1 MSNDKVTTLYPYDS
15 KSPLCTALSK
25 VDKSRRFM
33 LCVNFIYCILN
44 RREYEGKCYKNE
56 GKERMSTRAVH
67 LWLVEFARGTGWR
80 DIHSPSELPEI
91 HRTRDGSINS
101 LRQGHTRCKHMS
113 VSEASLSH
121 FTSLVG
127 VWKEKNKR
135 WPPMLICGTYFHNTV
150 TSNLHKALLISGLC
164 TCHWYHSFKLKTLYF
179 HHLYSL

>member
-1 MSNDKVTTLYPYDS
+1 
-15 KSPLCTALSK
+15 
-25 VDKSRRFM
+25 M
-33 LCVNFIYCILN
+33 LCVNFICCTLN

-67 LWLVEFARGTGWR
+67 LWLVEFARLMGWR

-101 LRQGHTRCKHMS
+101 RRQGHTRCKHMS

-135 WPPMLICGTYFHNTV
+135 WPPMLICGISTTLWPPTSIKHYWYRTSVHVTDITLLNWKHFIFTTYIL
-150 TSNLHKALLISGLC
+150 SNFFLFRISNND
-164 TCHWYHSFKLKTLYF
+164 F
-179 HHLYSL
+179 